1 MMKYLKLIRYQNL
14 LLVALMQLMLR
25 FGFLKEQ
32 NCSLALSN
40 FQYALL
46 VLATLL
52 IAAGGYVIND
62 IFDQDTDAINKPN
75 KILIGKTI
83 KESVAYNLYVGLTI
97 TGVSIGFYLS
107 NVIDK
112 PNFAVLFIL
121 IAATL
126 YFYATTLKQMLL
138 IGNIIIALLLA
149 ISVLIIGVFDLFP
162 VTYAEN
168 QRQMIPIFSLL
179 VDYAFFAFLL
189 HLIREITKDI
199 EDIEGDKQQGMSTL
213 PIFIGISKTTK
224 LLAVL
229 SLIPI
234 GLLLNYMYRY
244 FVLNDL
250 QLITIYSLIFI
261 IAPFLY
267 FTVKI
272 ATATTKSEFHHLST
286 VLKWIVFF
294 GLFMLPI
301 LTYNIQHHA

>member
-1 MMKYLKLIRYQNL
+1 MKYLQLIRYQNL
-14 LLVALMQLMLR
+14 LLLALMQLILR

-40 FQYALL
+40 FQYVML
-46 VLATLL
+46 VFATLF

-62 IFDQDTDAINKPN
+62 IFDQDTDAINKPE
-75 KILIGKTI
+75 KVIIGKTI
-83 KESVAYNLYVGLTI
+83 KESQAYNLYAGLTI
-97 TGVSIGFYLS
+97 MGVCIGFYLS

-112 PNFAVLFIL
+112 PNFAALFIL

-138 IGNIIIALLLA
+138 IGNIIVALLLA
-149 ISVLIIGVFDLFP
+149 ISVLIIGVFDLSP

-168 QRQMIPIFSLL
+168 QRQMIQIFSILI
-179 VDYAFFAFLL
+179 DYAFFAFML
-189 HLIREITKDI
+189 HLIREITKDL
-199 EDIEGDKQQGMSTL
+199 EDIEGDDQQGMSTL
-213 PIFIGISKTTK
+213 AIRLGISKTTK
-224 LLAVL
+224 LIAIL

-234 GLLLNYMYRY
+234 GLFLNYMYRY
-244 FVLNDL
+244 FILNDL
-250 QLITIYSLIFI
+250 HLITMYSLIFI

-267 FTVKI
+267 FTIKI
-272 ATATTKSEFHHLST
+272 ATAKAKTEFHHLST

-294 GLFMLPI
+294 GLFLLPI

>member
-1 MMKYLKLIRYQNL
+1 MKYLQLIRYQDL
-14 LLVALMQLMLR
+14 LLLALMQLILR

-32 NCSLALSN
+32 NCSLALSD
-40 FQYALL
+40 FQYVLL
-46 VLATLL
+46 VLATLF

-62 IFDQDTDAINKPN
+62 IFDQDTDAINKP
-75 KILIGKTI
+75 KKVIIGKTI
-83 KESVAYNLYVGLTI
+83 KESQAYNLYVGLTLI
-97 TGVSIGFYLS
+97 GVSLGFYLS

-112 PNFAVLFIL
+112 PNFAALFIL

-138 IGNIIIALLLA
+138 IGNFIVALLLA
-149 ISVLIIGVFDLFP
+149 ISVLIIGVFDLFS

-168 QRQMIPIFSLL
+168 QRQMIQIFSILI
-179 VDYAFFAFLL
+179 DYAIFAFLL
-189 HLIREITKDI
+189 HFIREITKDL
-199 EDIEGDKQQGMSTL
+199 EDIEGDDQQGMSTL
-213 PIFIGISKTTK
+213 PIFLGISKTTK

-250 QLITIYSLIFI
+250 HLISIYSLIFI

-267 FTVKI
+267 FTIKI
-272 ATATTKSEFHHLST
+272 ATAKTKSEFHHLSI